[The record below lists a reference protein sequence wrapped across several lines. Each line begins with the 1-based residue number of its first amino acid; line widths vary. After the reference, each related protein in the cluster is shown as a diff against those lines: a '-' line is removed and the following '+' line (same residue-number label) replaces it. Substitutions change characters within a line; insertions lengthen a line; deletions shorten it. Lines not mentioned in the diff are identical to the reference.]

1 MIPKDTITEKVGG
14 GEITINLESFNTL
27 EGFETV
33 DGLECA
39 KIIVKITGTLE
50 GGRGDQGGCG
60 LGL

>member
-14 GEITINLESFNTL
+14 GEIAINLESFNTL

-39 KIIVKITGTLE
+39 KITVKITGTLE
-50 GGRGDQGGCG
+50 GRGSRRCG